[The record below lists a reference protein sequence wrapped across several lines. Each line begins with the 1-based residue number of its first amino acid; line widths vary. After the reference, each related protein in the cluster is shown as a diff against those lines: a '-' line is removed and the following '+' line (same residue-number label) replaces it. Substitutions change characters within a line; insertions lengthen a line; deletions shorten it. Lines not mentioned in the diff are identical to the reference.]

1 MTEQPF
7 DEAYKT
13 IKDAIGA
20 VQAVQHLAAEADT
33 LRAEVARLREALC
46 FYAEKAFWHDG
57 GIDFSS
63 YENCADLVLSTI
75 EADNG
80 EAARAV
86 LAHGEADTL
95 RAALVAALAVYDAA
109 ELRDG
114 EPPEATQAINS
125 ARAALAH
132 REMGN

>member
-1 MTEQPF
+1 MT
-7 DEAYKT
+7 DEPAKIWAWVWNT
-13 IKDAIGA
+13 PGIREHKKNSWCDFKPVFKDWVTRGLPTKSNWGGKPTVHNQTVTEYTRSDI
-20 VQAVQHLAAEADT
+20 AE
-33 LRAEVARLREALC
+33 AEVARLKAALC

-80 EAARAV
+80 K
-86 LAHGEADTL
+86 T
-95 RAALVAALAVYDAA
+95 
-109 ELRDG
+109 
-114 EPPEATQAINS
+114 

-132 REMGN
+132 GEAE